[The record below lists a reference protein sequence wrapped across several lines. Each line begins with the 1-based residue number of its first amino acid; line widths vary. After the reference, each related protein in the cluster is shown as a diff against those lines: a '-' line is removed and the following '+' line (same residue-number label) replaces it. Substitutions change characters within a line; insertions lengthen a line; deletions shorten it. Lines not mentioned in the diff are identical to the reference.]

1 MSEQQPHRS
10 PFLEANSSSLS
21 ALSAWVDGELP
32 PQDWDATWQEACEG
46 VDHDDDP
53 LDIWHRYHLIGEVL
67 RAPASAPVACTHA
80 AQDSAALA
88 RRIVLLAQAP
98 AKDQSHPSPVD
109 QVQQAQDRVGQPAQ
123 VPLPVA
129 VQAKPIVESAQIPSR
144 REAANDGVFRWKMV
158 SGLAS
163 VVAVMGVA
171 WGVMGGV
178 AQPHAVGPLLAQTP
192 APARTSV
199 WLSSGSAQPVAQ
211 GGAPSTVWVST
222 PQGQVLRDPRLD
234 ALLLAHR
241 QAGGASALQVPAGF
255 LRSAT
260 FDSTQR

>member
-10 PFLEANSSSLS
+10 PFPEATPSSLS

-32 PQDWDATWQEACEG
+32 TQDWDASWQEVCED
-46 VDHDDDP
+46 VEHDDDP
-53 LDIWHRYHLIGEVL
+53 LDVWHRYHLIGEVL
-67 RAPASAPVACTHA
+67 RAPVSAPVVCTHA
-80 AQDSAALA
+80 GQDSAELA
-88 RRIVLLAQAP
+88 RRIMLLAQAP
-98 AKDQSHPSPVD
+98 AKDQSSVD
-109 QVQQAQDRVGQPAQ
+109 QMQQAQDTVAQPAQ
-123 VPLPVA
+123 APLLLA
-129 VQAKPIVESAQIPSR
+129 VQAKPIEDADRISSR

-171 WGVMGGV
+171 WGVMGGGV
-178 AQPHAVGPLLAQTP
+178 QQHAAGPLLAQTP
-192 APARTSV
+192 APASTPA
-199 WLSSGSAQPVAQ
+199 WPSSGGAQLVVQ
-211 GGAPSTVWVST
+211 GGASSTVLVST

-234 ALLLAHR
+234 TLLQAHR